1 MLTMSTAN
9 KFTLT
14 RIVLAPII
22 FLLFKLPDL
31 LSLSP
36 QSVWCIVSAAA
47 IFPLLA
53 IAEITDYFDGHY
65 ARKLDQVS
73 DFGKMFDPFADVF
86 LHLSMFALFAT
97 SGRMPLVCFVLILYR
112 EFAQSFLRM
121 VSAKEGVAIAA
132 RKGGKVKTVFYV
144 GSCFVA
150 LIAET
155 LARVQA
161 AGVLADQG
169 ETIEALQRAFS
180 LSTNVLFVVCV
191 VLAYASFIDYIKN
204 FGGVFKHLM

>member
-1 MLTMSTAN
+1 MSTAN

-14 RIVLAPII
+14 RIIFAPII
-22 FLLFKLPDL
+22 FLLFKFPDL
-31 LSLSP
+31 LSLP
-36 QSVWCIVSAAA
+36 GQSVWRVVSVVAV
-47 IFPLLA
+47 IPLLA
-53 IAEITDYFDGHY
+53 IAEITDYFDGHF
-65 ARKLDQVS
+65 ARKLGQVS

-121 VSAKEGVAIAA
+121 VSAKEGIAIAA

-144 GSCFVA
+144 ASCFFA
-150 LIAET
+150 LITET
-155 LARVQA
+155 LVRLRA
-161 AGVLADQG
+161 AGIFADQAESL
-169 ETIEALQRAFS
+169 ETLMRVFS
-180 LSTNVLFVVCV
+180 LSSNVLFVVCV

-204 FGGVFKHLM
+204 FGGVFKRLM

>member
-1 MLTMSTAN
+1 MSVAN

-14 RIVLAPII
+14 RIILAPII
-22 FLLFKLPDL
+22 CLLFKLPEVL
-31 LSLSP
+31 RLPL
-36 QSVWCIVSAAA
+36 QSVWCIVSVVVLL
-47 IFPLLA
+47 PLLA
-53 IAEITDYFDGHY
+53 LAEITDYFDGHF
-65 ARKLDQVS
+65 ARKLGEVS

-132 RKGGKVKTVFYV
+132 RKGGKLKTVFYV
-144 GSCFVA
+144 ASCFFA
-150 LIAET
+150 LITET
-155 LARVQA
+155 LVRLKA
-161 AGVLADQG
+161 AGILASYAQSLDTLG
-169 ETIEALQRAFS
+169 RAFS
-180 LSTNVLFVVCV
+180 LSSNVLFVVCV

-204 FGGVFKHLM
+204 FGGVFKRLM